1 MQYIDTFEIPIEIA
15 KELSTLTGKEKIR
28 KDLLLSSI
36 NNEEVFNRI
45 EKELIVIMEQ
55 LECMKQK
62 ITDEYVPDKYRSEK
76 YSWMYNGWEIDKNN
90 VGIVNSS
97 DIR

>member
-1 MQYIDTFEIPIEIA
+1 MQYIDTFEIPIDIA

-36 NNEEVFNRI
+36 NNEETFNRI
-45 EKELIVIMEQ
+45 ESELIIIMEK
-55 LECMKQK
+55 LNAIKEK
-62 ITDEYVPDKYRSEK
+62 ITEDYVPDKYRSEK
-76 YSWMYNGWEIDKNN
+76 YSWMYNGWEIDKNK